1 MSGQIP
7 PQLQNQIMQLQQ
19 IQVQLQALQ
28 EQKTQIEA
36 ILRDS
41 DDALEELNKAKDDE
55 IVYKSVGEILV
66 KSTKDDA
73 IKELTEKKEMM
84 NIRKQTLD
92 RQEERLKNRLN
103 QLQEQLQNILG
114 GMKGEA

>member
-1 MSGQIP
+1 
-7 PQLQNQIMQLQQ
+7 MQLQQ

-103 QLQEQLQNILG
+103 QLQEQLQSILG

>member
-1 MSGQIP
+1 
-7 PQLQNQIMQLQQ
+7 MQLQQ

-92 RQEERLKNRLN
+92 RQEEIEK
-103 QLQEQLQNILG
+103 
-114 GMKGEA
+114 

>member
-1 MSGQIP
+1 
-7 PQLQNQIMQLQQ
+7 MQLQQ

>member
-1 MSGQIP
+1 MP